1 VLADLH
7 VHYPMRVVEERD
19 GRDPGQTV
27 RLMGTTRGR
36 SRLADKVRAVVL
48 RVATKVLSDR
58 DLWSGYRVTVPH
70 LREGGVG
77 VVFSSLYRPF
87 EEMDLSK
94 PYQAPPA
101 PAYFDNLLEDL
112 TAVEEE
118 VATYGSSVIRVVR
131 NRSEL
136 EQCISDRAIALV
148 HAVEGGFHLGASQ
161 DEITQNVAT
170 LAQKGVAYVTVAHL
184 FFRQVATNANAI
196 PFLPDAIYN
205 TLFPQ
210 NKNVGLTDLGTTAIR
225 AMVANRV
232 LIDIS
237 HMRPNAVAQ
246 TFRLLDE
253 LDPPG
258 EVPVISSHAG
268 YRFGKQQYMHDEQTV
283 SEIKRRGGV
292 IGLIMA
298 QHQLNDGIRTDPTTS
313 LPESLDV
320 IYKHIDEIARIT
332 GNHDYVAL
340 GTDFDGF
347 IKPTMGGLES
357 AADLASLERELTSKY
372 DGDADAIASG
382 NVLRV
387 LRKVWV

>member
-210 NKNVGLTDLGTTAIR
+210 KKSVGLTDLGTATIR
-225 AMVANRV
+225 AMAANRV

-258 EVPVISSHAG
+258 DVPVISSHAG

-320 IYKHIDEIARIT
+320 IYKHIDEVARIT
-332 GNHDYVAL
+332 GDHDYVAL

>member
-1 VLADLH
+1 
-7 VHYPMRVVEERD
+7 MRVVEERQ
-19 GRDPGQTV
+19 GREPGTTV
-27 RLMGTTRGR
+27 RRMGTSRGR
-36 SRLADKVRAVVL
+36 PRLADKVRAVVL
-48 RVATKVLSDR
+48 RVATRVLSDK
-58 DLWSGYRVTVPH
+58 DLWSGYRVTVPY

-77 VVFSSLYRPF
+77 VVFSALYRPF

-101 PAYFDNLLEDL
+101 PAYFAKLLEDL
-112 TAVEEE
+112 DAVEEE
-118 VATYGSSVIRVVR
+118 VATYGSSEIRVVH

-136 EQCISDRAIALV
+136 EQCISDTAIAVV
-148 HAVEGGFHLGASQ
+148 HAVEGGFHLGDSES
-161 DEITQNVAT
+161 EITQNVVT
-170 LAQKGVAYVTVAHL
+170 LAQRGVAYVTVAHL

-205 TLFPQ
+205 AFFPQ
-210 NKNVGLTDLGTTAIR
+210 DRNVGLTDLGRAAIR

-232 LIDIS
+232 LVDIS

-246 TFRLLDE
+246 TFGLLNQ
-253 LDPPG
+253 LDPHG

-298 QHQLNDGIRTDPTTS
+298 QHQLNDGIRTNPTTS
-313 LPESLDV
+313 LPESLEV
-320 IYKHIDEIARIT
+320 IYKHIDEIATIT
-332 GNHDYVAL
+332 ESHDHVAL

-372 DGDADAIASG
+372 HGDARAIASD

>member
-1 VLADLH
+1 MLADLH

-19 GRDPGQTV
+19 GREPGLTV

-77 VVFSSLYRPF
+77 VVFSALYRPF

-101 PAYFDNLLEDL
+101 SAYFDNLLEDL
-112 TAVEEE
+112 AAVEEE

-136 EQCISDRAIALV
+136 EQCISDGAIALV
-148 HAVEGGFHLGASQ
+148 HAVEGGFHLGASE

-210 NKNVGLTDLGTTAIR
+210 KKSVGLTDLGTATIR
-225 AMVANRV
+225 AMAANRV

-246 TFRLLDE
+246 TFRLLNE

-268 YRFGKQQYMHDEQTV
+268 YRFGKQQYMHDEPTV

-332 GNHDYVAL
+332 GNHDHVAL

-372 DGDADAIASG
+372 AGDAQAIASG

>member
-1 VLADLH
+1 
-7 VHYPMRVVEERD
+7 MGVVEETG
-19 GRDPGQTV
+19 GREPGQTV

-77 VVFSSLYRPF
+77 VVFSALYRPF

-101 PAYFDNLLEDL
+101 PAYFDNLLGDL

-136 EQCISDRAIALV
+136 EQCISDGAIALV
-148 HAVEGGFHLGASQ
+148 HAVEGGFHLGASE
-161 DEITQNVAT
+161 DEITQNITT

-210 NKNVGLTDLGTTAIR
+210 SKNVGLTDLGSAAIR

-253 LDPPG
+253 LDPAG

-268 YRFGKQQYMHDEQTV
+268 YRFGNQQYMHDEQTV

-298 QHQLNDGIRTDPTTS
+298 QHQLNDGIRKDTTTS
-313 LPESLDV
+313 LPESLAV
-320 IYKHIDEIARIT
+320 IYKHINEIARIT
-332 GNHDYVAL
+332 GTHDHVAL

-357 AADLASLERELTSKY
+357 AADLASLERELTSEY
-372 DGDADAIASG
+372 DGDAEAITSG
-382 NVLRV
+382 NALRV

>member
-320 IYKHIDEIARIT
+320 IYKHIDEVARIT
-332 GNHDYVAL
+332 GDHDYVAL